1 MLDLTSDKGRLISAA
16 LGLAAEKPWR
26 DVTLADIAERAG
38 TTLVALKTHFGSK
51 GDILAA
57 FTHLVDDEMLRRA
70 PRRSDAPAA
79 RDALFEVIMSRF
91 DVLEPYKGAL
101 KSIAGSGLPEPQQLG
116 RLLATQ
122 GWMLEAA
129 GINSGGI
136 DGSLRSAGL
145 ATLYASVYRVWLED
159 DDAGLARTMA
169 ALDRRLRRG
178 QRTLESV
185 AGACR
190 TAERCASTLIDFFR
204 NGLRGRETGSGSAAP
219 NAPPAPDAPPSQ
231 PAA

>member
-1 MLDLTSDKGRLISAA
+1 MLDLTSDNGRLISAA
-16 LGLAAEKPWR
+16 LGLAAEKPWGQ
-26 DVTLADIAERAG
+26 VTLADIAERAG

-70 PRRSDAPAA
+70 PRRSDAPSA

-101 KSIAGSGLPEPQQLG
+101 KSIAATGLPEPQQIG
-116 RLLATQ
+116 RVLATQ

-145 ATLYASVYRVWLED
+145 AALYASVFRVWLED

-185 AGACR
+185 DEVR
-190 TAERCASTLIDFFR
+190 RSAERCASTVIGFLR
-204 NGLRGRETGSGSAAP
+204 NGLRGRSSSGSGATPNGASAAD
-219 NAPPAPDAPPSQ
+219 APPAQ
-231 PAA
+231 PTA

>member
-1 MLDLTSDKGRLISAA
+1 MLDLTTDKGRLISAA
-16 LGLAAEKPWR
+16 LGLAGEKSWGQ
-26 DVTLADIAERAG
+26 VTLADIAERAG
-38 TTLVALKTHFGSK
+38 TTLVALKAQFAGK

-70 PRRSDAPAA
+70 PRRSDNASV

-101 KSIAGSGLPEPQQLG
+101 KSITASSFAEPQQIA

-136 DGSLRSAGL
+136 DGAVKTAGL
-145 ATLYASVYRVWLED
+145 ASLYASVFRVWLED
-159 DDAGLARTMA
+159 EDEGLARTMA

-178 QRTLESV
+178 QRSLERV
-185 AGACR
+185 EDACKGVER
-190 TAERCASTLIDFFR
+190 IAEGLIGMIR
-204 NGLRGRETGSGSAAP
+204 GGLRGAAKSSAP
-219 NAPPAPDAPPSQ
+219 GPSEPPPAQPS
-231 PAA
+231 A